1 MPELPEVETIKLK
14 LQRYLSGHKIV
25 DIQINWIKIF
35 PKDTEEIIGST
46 INAIKRF
53 GKVLV
58 IDFEN
63 GYSLVIHIKMTGQ
76 LIYRGPNLD
85 TESDLSKKVHGG
97 VPGKHTHVI
106 FYLDRSGILYYND
119 MRKFGWMKV
128 VKSDELN
135 SIALLKSLGP
145 EPLKD
150 LNIYNFK
157 EILKNNKKTIKET
170 IMDQAKI
177 AGIGNIYA
185 NDALF
190 LAKIHPKRL
199 ANSLKSNECKLLF
212 KSIEDVLRRGI
223 EAGGASE
230 NSYVAPDGT
239 EGSYQDISLVYGKKG
254 LLCKKCSSI
263 IERIVIGGRG
273 TFYCPTCQK

>member
-14 LQRYLSGHKIV
+14 LQKFLTGHSIDNILV
-25 DIQINWIKIF
+25 NWKKIF
-35 PKDTEEIIGST
+35 PADSEKVLNSKIIM
-46 INAIKRF
+46 IRRY

-58 IDFEN
+58 FDFEN
-63 GYSLVIHIKMTGQ
+63 KYSLVIHIKMTGQ
-76 LIYRGPNLD
+76 FIYRGPNLAD
-85 TESDLSKKVHGG
+85 FPVLSKKVNGG
-97 VPGKHTHVI
+97 IPGKHTHVV
-106 FYLDRSGILYYND
+106 FNLDRGGILYYND
-119 MRKFGWMKV
+119 LRKFGWMKV

-199 ANSLKSNECKLLF
+199 ANSLRSNECKLLF

-239 EGSYQDISLVYGKKG
+239 EGSYQDIALVYGKKG
-254 LLCKKCSSI
+254 EKCKNCGSI
-263 IERIVIGGRG
+263 IEKITLGGRG
-273 TFYCPTCQK
+273 TFYCPICQK